1 MSVEFA
7 NVTDI
12 TIPEG
17 SVAKIEETSTKRVL
31 WQKKATE
38 QIYKFTVRVTNVNG
52 YDERQIT
59 LTVKG

>member
-31 WQKKATE
+31 WQKNIEKTYT
-38 QIYKFTVRVTNVNG
+38 ITVRATNVNG
-52 YDERQIT
+52 YDEDTFT
-59 LTVKG
+59 LTIL